1 MIALISVSDKRGVK
15 GLALGLAELGFDIYS
30 TGGTQRHL
38 LETGLPVHSIS
49 TLTGFPEILDGRVK
63 TLHPFVHA
71 GILARRDRPEH
82 MEELRRSE
90 IPPIDL
96 VCVNLYPFAETASRT
111 DVSLDDV
118 LEQIDIG
125 GPTLLRA
132 AAKNFPFVVVLVDPE
147 DYEPVLDMLRQG
159 EVPPEER
166 RRLAA
171 KAFQHVA
178 AYDTVIARYLR
189 GDEEL
194 FPQQLTIGLEKALD
208 LRYGENPH
216 QRAAL
221 YRETRLGGPAGI
233 VAGRQLHGKELSY
246 NNIMDADAAWQTV
259 CDFAEPTVAIIKHA
273 NPCGLA
279 SRDDLAEAF
288 RLAFEGDPVSAFGG
302 IVAVNRPVDA
312 VLAEAIREAK
322 HPTSGQRLFL
332 EVVVAP
338 GYDDAAL
345 ALLRRSPNLRILEV
359 PTPPRDALTYR
370 HVSGGL
376 LVQEPDSYPDD
387 DIQLQVVTKRPPT
400 EEELRDLRF
409 AWKACKHVKSNAI
422 VVAKDRALWGVG
434 AGQPNRVQSVRLAV
448 EAAGKRARGAALA
461 SDAFFPFPDSVEEAA
476 RAGITAIVQPGGSLR
491 DEEVVRAADAHGLAM
506 VFTGVRHFRH

>member
-15 GLALGLAELGFDIYS
+15 ELALGLAELGFDIYS
-30 TGGTQRHL
+30 TGGTQRYL

-49 TLTGFPEILDGRVK
+49 SLTGFPEILDGRVK

-71 GILARRDRPEH
+71 GILARRERPEH
-82 MEELRRSE
+82 MEELQRSQ
-90 IPPIDL
+90 IPTIDL
-96 VCVNLYPFAETASRT
+96 VCVNLYPFAETVARPHR
-111 DVSLDDV
+111 LEEA

-132 AAKNFPFVVVLVDPE
+132 AAKNFPSVIVLSDPD
-147 DYEPVLDMLRQG
+147 DYEPVLEMLREG
-159 EVPPEER
+159 EVPMAVR

-178 AYDTVIARYLR
+178 AYDSIIAQYLR
-189 GDEEL
+189 EEEEL
-194 FPQQLTIGLEKALD
+194 FPLQLTVALEKVQD

-221 YRETRLGGPAGI
+221 YRLLTPGPGTGMAT
-233 VAGRQLHGKELSY
+233 ARQLHGRELSY
-246 NNIMDADAAWQTV
+246 NNIMDADAAWQAV
-259 CDFAEPTVAIIKHA
+259 CDFQEPTVVIVKHA

-279 SRDDLAEAF
+279 SRPHLAEAF
-288 RLAFEGDPVSAFGG
+288 HLAFQGDPISAFGG
-302 IVAVNRPVDA
+302 IVAVNRPVD
-312 VLAEAIREAK
+312 LALAQAIREAR

-332 EVVVAP
+332 EVIIAP
-338 GYDDAAL
+338 EYEAE
-345 ALLRRSPNLRILEV
+345 ALLLLKKSPNLRILQV
-359 PTPPRDALTYR
+359 SSPPADHLTYR

-376 LVQEPDSYPDD
+376 LVQEPDRYPDH
-387 DIQLQVVTKRPPT
+387 QLEMKVVTKRAPSPQ
-400 EEELRDLRF
+400 EMEDLLF

-422 VVAKDRALWGVG
+422 VVAKDKALLGMG
-434 AGQPNRVQSVRLAV
+434 AGQPNRVQSVRLAT
-448 EAAGKRARGAALA
+448 EGAGPRAQGAVLA

-476 RAGITAIVQPGGSLR
+476 RAGITAIVQPGGSVR
-491 DEEVVRAADAHGLAM
+491 DAEVIRAADDHGLAM

>member
-15 GLALGLAELGFDIYS
+15 ELALGLAELGFDIYS
-30 TGGTQRHL
+30 TGGTQRYL

-49 TLTGFPEILDGRVK
+49 SLTGFPEILDGRVK

-71 GILARRDRPEH
+71 GILARRERPEH
-82 MEELRRSE
+82 MEELQRSQ
-90 IPPIDL
+90 IPTIDL
-96 VCVNLYPFAETASRT
+96 VCVNLYPFAETVARPHR
-111 DVSLDDV
+111 LEEA

-132 AAKNFPFVVVLVDPE
+132 AAKNFPSVIVLSDPD
-147 DYEPVLDMLRQG
+147 DYEPVLEMLREG
-159 EVPPEER
+159 EVPMAVR

-178 AYDTVIARYLR
+178 AYDSIIAQYLR
-189 GDEEL
+189 EEEEL
-194 FPQQLTIGLEKALD
+194 FPLQLTVALEKVQD

-221 YRETRLGGPAGI
+221 YRLLTPGPGTGMAT
-233 VAGRQLHGKELSY
+233 ARQLHGRELSY
-246 NNIMDADAAWQTV
+246 NNIMDADAAWQAV
-259 CDFAEPTVAIIKHA
+259 CDFQEPTVVIVKHA

-279 SRDDLAEAF
+279 SRPHLAEAF
-288 RLAFEGDPVSAFGG
+288 QLAFQGDPISAFGG
-302 IVAVNRPVDA
+302 IVAVNRPVD
-312 VLAEAIREAK
+312 LALAQAIREAR

-332 EVVVAP
+332 EVIIAP
-338 GYDDAAL
+338 KYEAE
-345 ALLRRSPNLRILEV
+345 ALLLLKKSPNLRILQV
-359 PTPPRDALTYR
+359 SSPPADHLTYR

-376 LVQEPDSYPDD
+376 LVQEPDRYPDH
-387 DIQLQVVTKRPPT
+387 QLEMKVVTKRAPSPQ
-400 EEELRDLRF
+400 EMEDLLF

-422 VVAKDRALWGVG
+422 VVAKDKALLGMG
-434 AGQPNRVQSVRLAV
+434 AGQPNRVQSVRLAT
-448 EAAGKRARGAALA
+448 EGAGPRARGAVLA

-476 RAGITAIVQPGGSLR
+476 RAGITAIVQPGGSVR
-491 DEEVVRAADAHGLAM
+491 DEEVIRAADHHGLAM

>member
-15 GLALGLAELGFDIYS
+15 ELALGLAELGFDIYS
-30 TGGTQRHL
+30 TGGTQRYL

-49 TLTGFPEILDGRVK
+49 SLTGFPEILDGRVK

-71 GILARRDRPEH
+71 GILARRERPEH
-82 MEELRRSE
+82 MEELQRSQ
-90 IPPIDL
+90 IPTIDL
-96 VCVNLYPFAETASRT
+96 VCVNLYPFAETVARPHR
-111 DVSLDDV
+111 LEEA

-132 AAKNFPFVVVLVDPE
+132 AAKNFPSVIVLSDPD
-147 DYEPVLDMLRQG
+147 DYEPVLEMLREG
-159 EVPPEER
+159 EVPMAVR

-178 AYDTVIARYLR
+178 AYDSIIAQYLR
-189 GDEEL
+189 EEEEL
-194 FPQQLTIGLEKALD
+194 FPLQLTVALEKVQD

-221 YRETRLGGPAGI
+221 YRLLTPGPGTGMAT
-233 VAGRQLHGKELSY
+233 ARQLHGRELSY
-246 NNIMDADAAWQTV
+246 NNIMDADAAWQAV
-259 CDFAEPTVAIIKHA
+259 CDFQEPTVVIVKHA

-279 SRDDLAEAF
+279 SRPHLAEAF
-288 RLAFEGDPVSAFGG
+288 QLAFQGDPISAFGG
-302 IVAVNRPVDA
+302 IVAVNRPVD
-312 VLAEAIREAK
+312 LALAQAIREAR

-332 EVVVAP
+332 EVIIAP
-338 GYDDAAL
+338 EYEAE
-345 ALLRRSPNLRILEV
+345 ALLLLKKSPNLRILQV
-359 PTPPRDALTYR
+359 SSPPADHLTYR

-376 LVQEPDSYPDD
+376 LVQEPDRYPDH
-387 DIQLQVVTKRPPT
+387 QLEMKVVTKRAPSPQ
-400 EEELRDLRF
+400 EMEDLLF

-422 VVAKDRALWGVG
+422 VVAKDKALLGMG
-434 AGQPNRVQSVRLAV
+434 AGQPNRVQSVRLAT
-448 EAAGKRARGAALA
+448 EGAGPRAQGAVLA

-476 RAGITAIVQPGGSLR
+476 RAGITAIVQPGGSVR
-491 DEEVVRAADAHGLAM
+491 DEEVIRAADHHGLAM

>member
-15 GLALGLAELGFDIYS
+15 ELALGLAELGFDIYS
-30 TGGTQRHL
+30 TGGTQRYL

-49 TLTGFPEILDGRVK
+49 SLTGFPEILDGRVK

-71 GILARRDRPEH
+71 GILARRERPEH
-82 MEELRRSE
+82 MEELQRSQ
-90 IPPIDL
+90 IPTIDL
-96 VCVNLYPFAETASRT
+96 VCVNLYPFAETVARPHR
-111 DVSLDDV
+111 LEEA

-132 AAKNFPFVVVLVDPE
+132 AAKNFPSVIVLSDPD
-147 DYEPVLDMLRQG
+147 DYEPVLEMLREG
-159 EVPPEER
+159 EVPMAVR

-178 AYDTVIARYLR
+178 AYDSIIAQYLR
-189 GDEEL
+189 EEEEL
-194 FPQQLTIGLEKALD
+194 FPLQLTVALEKVQD

-221 YRETRLGGPAGI
+221 YRLLTPGPGTGMAT
-233 VAGRQLHGKELSY
+233 ARQLHGRELSY
-246 NNIMDADAAWQTV
+246 NNIMDADAAWQAV
-259 CDFAEPTVAIIKHA
+259 CDFQEPTVVIVKHA

-279 SRDDLAEAF
+279 SRPHLAEAF
-288 RLAFEGDPVSAFGG
+288 QLAFQGDPISAFGG
-302 IVAVNRPVDA
+302 IVAVNRPVD
-312 VLAEAIREAK
+312 LALAQAIREAR

-332 EVVVAP
+332 EVIIAP
-338 GYDDAAL
+338 EYEAE
-345 ALLRRSPNLRILEV
+345 ALLLLKKSPNLRILQV
-359 PTPPRDALTYR
+359 SSPPADHLTYR

-376 LVQEPDSYPDD
+376 LVQEPDRYPDH
-387 DIQLQVVTKRPPT
+387 QLEMKVVTKRAPSPQ
-400 EEELRDLRF
+400 EMEDLLF

-422 VVAKDRALWGVG
+422 VVAKDKALLGMG
-434 AGQPNRVQSVRLAV
+434 AGQPNRVQSVRLAT
-448 EAAGKRARGAALA
+448 EGAGPRARGAVLA

-476 RAGITAIVQPGGSLR
+476 RAGITAIVQPGGSVR
-491 DEEVVRAADAHGLAM
+491 DEEVIRAADHHGLAM

>member
-38 LETGLPVHSIS
+38 LETGLPVLSVS
-49 TLTGFPEILDGRVK
+49 SLTGFPEILDGRVK

-71 GILARRDRPEH
+71 GILARRDRPQH
-82 MEELRRSE
+82 MEELRRSD

-96 VCVNLYPFAETASRT
+96 VCVNLYPFAETASRP
-111 DVSLDDV
+111 DVSLDDA

-125 GPTLLRA
+125 GPALLRA
-132 AAKNFPFVVVLVDPE
+132 AAKNFPFVVVLVDPD
-147 DYEPVLDMLRQG
+147 DYEPVLEMLAQG
-159 EVPPEER
+159 EVPLYER

-189 GDEEL
+189 GDADP
-194 FPQQLTIGLEKALD
+194 FPPQLTVALEKALE

-221 YRETRLGGPAGI
+221 YRHLALGGQAGI
-233 VAGRQLHGKELSY
+233 VAARQLHGKELSY
-246 NNIMDADAAWQTV
+246 NNILDADAAWQAV
-259 CDFAEPTVAIIKHA
+259 CDFREPTVAIIKHA

-279 SRDDLAEAF
+279 SRDDLAAAF
-288 RLAFEGDPVSAFGG
+288 RLAFLGDPVSAFGG
-302 IVAVNRPVDA
+302 IVAVNRPVDIS
-312 VLAEAIREAK
+312 LAGAIREAK

-332 EVVVAP
+332 EVMVAP
-338 GYDDAAL
+338 GYDERAL
-345 ALLRRSPNLRILEV
+345 AVLRRSPNLRLLEV
-359 PTPPRDALTYR
+359 PAPAQDAIVYR
-370 HVSGGL
+370 HVSGGM
-376 LVQEPDSYPDD
+376 LVQEADRYPDD
-387 DIQLQVVTKRPPT
+387 DIQLQVVTRRPPT
-400 EEELRDLRF
+400 EQELQDLRF
-409 AWKACKHVKSNAI
+409 AWKACKHVRSNAI
-422 VVAKDRALWGVG
+422 VVARDRALLGVG

-448 EAAGKRARGAALA
+448 EAAGERAQGAVLA

-476 RAGITAIVQPGGSLR
+476 RAGISAIVQPGGSVR

-506 VFTGVRHFRH
+506 VFTGIRHFRH